1 MDSSSSERRQHPRLA
16 VASSA
21 IVLARHN
28 SGVAF
33 SIESISVGGARLVGP
48 LTLEAGES
56 IQILFEL
63 EGTPIDVEGRVVRV
77 DRQDLATD
85 RVAVAFK
92 NLSEEARVSIQQLV
106 LRGLDLES
114 ELMIEE

>member
-1 MDSSSSERRQHPRLA
+1 MSTSERRQHPR
-16 VASSA
+16 VAITSSA

-48 LTLEAGES
+48 LTLEVGETV
-56 IQILFEL
+56 QILFEL
-63 EGTPIDVEGRVVRV
+63 EGTPIDVEGQVARV
-77 DRQDLATD
+77 DRQDIMTD

-92 NLSEEARVSIQQLV
+92 NLSAEARASIQQLV
-106 LRGLDLES
+106 VRALDLEA